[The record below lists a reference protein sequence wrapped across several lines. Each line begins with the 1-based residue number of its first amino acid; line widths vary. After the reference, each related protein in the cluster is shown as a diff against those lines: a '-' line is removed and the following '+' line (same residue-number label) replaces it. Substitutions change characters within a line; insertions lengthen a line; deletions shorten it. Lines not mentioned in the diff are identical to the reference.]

1 MNFLNF
7 STNVTAIVTFCCS
20 YDFFNTYIAIYIY
33 ISLLI
38 CLTGNT
44 FLWMTSGDTSIFCS
58 LPLGFFIMSSMIML
72 IGAKY
77 VSG

>member
-1 MNFLNF
+1 MSLHLLLFA
-7 STNVTAIVTFCCS
+7 VHMI
-20 YDFFNTYIAIYIY
+20 FNTYIAIYIY

-44 FLWMTSGDTSIFCS
+44 LPWMTSGDTSIFCS

>member
-33 ISLLI
+33 FSFDLLD
-38 CLTGNT
+38 
-44 FLWMTSGDTSIFCS
+44 WKH
-58 LPLGFFIMSSMIML
+58 LPLDDIR
-72 IGAKY
+72 
-77 VSG
+77 